1 MDWDER
7 EHPRDGRGRFSEKW
21 AAALSSRLAVWAEE
35 DLESSDRYLQ
45 ELFGEPA
52 IRESGPRATHPR
64 SEYEVKTGRHR
75 RYTQPEQGETPA
87 GWTVDD
93 YGDDFDRLFPDRDVA
108 QEPLTHVYRAMALS
122 EWEQAQERGYI
133 QSDLRGVIAE
143 WEGTNAG
150 LDAATARSYIPG
162 GGEPAVIVRLR
173 VLPEDEWFAIS
184 ADAYPRTRKQIPID
198 RVEAVSDP
206 MRMGVDPNSRYGRRR
221 LERLRSD

>member
-1 MDWDER
+1 MGWDEA
-7 EHPRDGRGRFSEKW
+7 EHPRDGRGRFTEKW

-45 ELFGEPA
+45 GLFGEPA
-52 IRESGPRATHPR
+52 VRESGPRAIHPG
-64 SEYEVKTGRHR
+64 SGYEVKTGRHR
-75 RYTQPEQGETPA
+75 RFTQPERGEMPA
-87 GWTVDD
+87 GWIVDD

-122 EWEQAQERGYI
+122 EWEQAQQRGYI

-173 VLPEDEWFAIS
+173 VLSEDEWFAIS
-184 ADAYPRTRKQIPID
+184 ADAYPRTRRRIPID

-206 MRMGVDPNSRYGRRR
+206 MRMGIDPGSRYGRRR
-221 LERLRSD
+221 LERLRP